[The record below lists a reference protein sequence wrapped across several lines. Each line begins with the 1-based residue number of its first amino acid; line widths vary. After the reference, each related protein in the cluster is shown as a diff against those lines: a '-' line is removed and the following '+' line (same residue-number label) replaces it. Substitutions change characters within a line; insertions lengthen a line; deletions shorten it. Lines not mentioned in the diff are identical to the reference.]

1 MTNEE
6 TLQYIIQSIRI
17 IRKKKKISQMELCL
31 RANMSQGFF
40 TNIET
45 GKKEPSAMTLIRI
58 AKALGVSP
66 REFFPE
72 SDASPDYDIKQEIKA
87 NIINMLERL

>member
-1 MTNEE
+1 
-6 TLQYIIQSIRI
+6 
-17 IRKKKKISQMELCL
+17 
-31 RANMSQGFF
+31 MSQGFF
-40 TNIET
+40 TTIEKE
-45 GKKEPSAMTLIRI
+45 KKEPSAMTLIRI

-87 NIINMLERL
+87 DIINMLNRL